1 MEVTAFLKK
10 QGKPEYLRGAEILER
25 EEGEEGDEKDSP
37 YEDELLKEA
46 ARLVLESGQ
55 ASISMLQRK
64 LRVGYS
70 RAARLIDMLEEIGF
84 VGPFGGTKS
93 REVTANWEDF
103 GNFFGE

>member
-1 MEVTAFLKK
+1 M
-10 QGKPEYLRGAEILER
+10 PEYLSGAEILDR
-25 EEGEEGDEKDSP
+25 EDDAEEAGAQGED
-37 YEDELLKEA
+37 YEDELLREA

-70 RAARLIDMLEEIGF
+70 RAARLIDMLEEKGF
-84 VGPFGGTKS
+84 VGPFEGTKS

-103 GNFFGE
+103 GRLFGE